1 MSRSEQKSRQRSE
14 RKLTVMLLV
23 LSWVATFCFSG
34 LYVRRLKIEKQSEVT
49 GSSGGILKW
58 DELRADYEVALART
72 NQAEQT
78 EKRRKSVND
87 LMLSFIDAYYIL
99 PDSREEL
106 LTGCQKYVSEDAW
119 STVKLL
125 SENCDYGEQDR
136 ILLYYQED
144 CTESEED
151 DSHYDAFAIFTVRKI
166 TDSQTNDQS
175 YMLVTTV
182 ETDGDT
188 VKITDIQ
195 TMTAIY
201 FHAD

>member
-58 DELRADYEVALART
+58 DELRADYEAALART

-144 CTESEED
+144 CTETEED
-151 DSHYDAFAIFTVRKI
+151 DSHYDTFAIFTVRKI
-166 TDSQTNDQS
+166 IDSQTNDQS